1 MSDAITRAFYDAEAA
16 AYAAR
21 SRPSPYLGD
30 FISELSPG
38 AGVLDLG
45 CGAGF
50 DSAALRERGFAVTSV
65 DTSVGLAAEAKRLH
79 GIDAQVLDFE
89 QLDYT
94 AAFDGIWAS
103 ASLHHAETVALP
115 LIFTRLISALKPGG
129 VLHASLKAGVD
140 RRDRFGR
147 FFCAMDEGALRALT
161 IEWDDVRIERGHGA
175 GYDDEPTPW
184 LRLRAR
190 SPRQ

>member
-1 MSDAITRAFYDAEAA
+1 MTDTQTRAFYDAEAA
-16 AYAAR
+16 AYAAS

-30 FISELSPG
+30 FIDELPPS
-38 AGVLDLG
+38 ATVLDLG

-50 DSAALRERGFAVTSV
+50 DSAALRERGFAVVSV
-65 DTSVGLAAEAKRLH
+65 DASVGLAAEAKRLH
-79 GIDAQVLDFE
+79 DIDVRVLDFE

-103 ASLHHAETVALP
+103 AALHHAEVAALP
-115 LIFTRLISALKPGG
+115 LIFTRLRSAVKPTGI
-129 VLHASLKAGVD
+129 LHASLKGGAD

-147 FFCAMDEGALRALT
+147 FYCAMDETNLRALASG
-161 IEWDDVRIERGHGA
+161 WGDVRIESHPGA

-184 LRLRAR
+184 LRLKAR
-190 SPRQ
+190 SPLQ